1 MITKTYTDPDHIPAD
16 AYRDREVLVQVF
28 TALSSCEEITAL
40 IARIAQRIPHAKI
53 LGSSAGAKVHN
64 GLLTYEPTVICVSA
78 FSSSEVRTGIV
89 FTNENLSE
97 NAADL
102 TRTLQERSS
111 LSLKAAIVFSE
122 GLHIDGEVLLR
133 GMSNVQ
139 PNLVIA
145 GGMAS
150 DNHHFKETMVF
161 TEEGCTNTGFAIA
174 LLFGEELS
182 VYNHFNFNWVG
193 LGRTFT
199 VTKAQGNRVWELD
212 HTPIIDIYKRYLGDQ
227 VAEKLPDIGLEFPMI
242 ITDKVMPIARAVMV
256 RHDDGSLSFA
266 GSMQEGSTV
275 RFGFGDSEGIISG
288 ADADN
293 DFFLDKPVESLF
305 IYSCIARLSLVGKDI
320 EQETLRL
327 QRFAPTNGFYTYGEF
342 FHAPCEKCN
351 FFLNQTMTVLGLSE
365 GETPQIPILAG
376 EENPHA
382 RTSLLSSAMSHFV
395 RQITADMEKAIE
407 AEKRSKEMML
417 HQSRQATIGETIEI
431 IAHQWRQPLNIIALV
446 LQDIYIK
453 GELGK
458 LSPELLD
465 SHYEKANQALQY
477 LSQTIDDFRDF
488 MRPENEI
495 DTFTVETVMKEANT
509 LISGL
514 LKKHRIRLKDDTHH
528 SLTLYSRKNALLQ
541 ALLILLYNAIDA
553 ISENRTLGGA
563 ITVSTVL
570 KEGSV
575 VWEVCDNGGGVPK
588 ENIASVFEPY
598 FTTKGKNHGTGMG
611 LYIASS
617 LAKHYLQGEITLKNK
632 KVGACFSLKIALKL
646 DPAESPDPT
655 GAF

>member
-1 MITKTYTDPDHIPAD
+1 MRTETYTDPDLISAD
-16 AYRDREVLVQVF
+16 LFNEREVLVQVF
-28 TALSSCEEITAL
+28 TALTSCDEILDL
-40 IARIAQRIPHAKI
+40 IRRIRERLPHAKI
-53 LGSSAGAKVHN
+53 LGSTAGAKVNN
-64 GLLTYEPTVICVSA
+64 GRLTYHPTIICVSV
-78 FSSSEVRTGIV
+78 FCCSHIRTGIV
-89 FTNENLSE
+89 FTNENLSD
-97 NAADL
+97 NAANL
-102 TRTLQERSS
+102 TRNLQSRSP
-111 LSLKAAIVFSE
+111 LPLKAAIVFSE

-161 TEEGCTNTGFAIA
+161 TEEGCTNTGFAMA
-174 LLFGEELS
+174 LLFGEELK

-199 VTKAQGNRVWELD
+199 VTKSHGNRVWELD
-212 HTPIIDIYKRYLGDQ
+212 HTPIIDIYQRYLGDQ

-242 ITDKVMPIARAVMV
+242 ITDKAMPIARAVMV

-288 ADADN
+288 ANTDN
-293 DFFLDKPVESLF
+293 DFFVDKPVESLF

-327 QRFAPTNGFYTYGEF
+327 QRFAATNGFYTYGEF

-365 GETPQIPILAG
+365 GKAPSKPVTSG
-376 EENPHA
+376 EKSHHA

-395 RQITADMEKAIE
+395 REITADMEKAIE

-417 HQSRQATIGETIEI
+417 HQSRQATIGETIEV

-453 GELGK
+453 GELGI

-465 SHYEKANQALQY
+465 NHYAKANKALQY

-495 DTFTVETVMKEANT
+495 DTFSAETVMKEANT

-514 LKKHRIRLKDDTHH
+514 LKKHRIRLIDKTDPAFTMH
-528 SLTLYSRKNALLQ
+528 SRKNALLQ
-541 ALLILLYNAIDA
+541 ALLILIYNAIDA
-553 ISENRTLGGA
+553 IAERRNEGGV
-563 ITVSTVL
+563 ITVSTTQ
-570 KEGSV
+570 KENMA
-575 VWEVCDNGGGVPK
+575 VWEICDNGGGVPK
-588 ENIASVFEPY
+588 ENIANVFEPY

-632 KVGACFSLKIALKL
+632 KEGACFSLKIALHIDL
-646 DPAESPDPT
+646 LEPSEQTIAL
-655 GAF
+655 